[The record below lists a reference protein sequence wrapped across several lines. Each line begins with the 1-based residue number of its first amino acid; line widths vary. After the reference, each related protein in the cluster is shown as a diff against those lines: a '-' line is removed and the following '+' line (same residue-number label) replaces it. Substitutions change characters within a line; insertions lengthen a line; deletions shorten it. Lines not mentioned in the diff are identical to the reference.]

1 MKAFHHSPIP
11 ALAAGLLALLLAP
24 PAGAEV
30 YKWID
35 DKGVVNY
42 SSTPPPPGRA
52 AKELPQN
59 APGVS
64 VIPAPPAPP
73 PAPAKSATDQRV
85 DELERAL
92 ATERAAREAA
102 RSAQDERAE
111 ARRRAAVAYCE
122 ENRGVD
128 CEENPYPSTGYGYGF
143 SPVVVRPHVKPLP
156 IVTPPPPPKPRPAP
170 EPRRGAVG
178 KAHPWE

>member
-1 MKAFHHSPIP
+1 MKAFHPSPIA
-11 ALAAGLLALLLAP
+11 ALAAGLLALLAP
-24 PAGAEV
+24 PAAGAEL

-52 AKELPQN
+52 TKEMPQN
-59 APGVS
+59 TPGVS

-73 PAPAKSATDQRV
+73 PAPAKSAADQRV

-92 ATERAAREAA
+92 ATEKAAREAA
-102 RSAQDERAE
+102 QSAQDERAD

-128 CEENPYPSTGYGYGF
+128 CEENPYQSSGYGYA
-143 SPVVVRPHVKPLP
+143 PVVVRPHVKPLP
-156 IVTPPPPPKPRPAP
+156 VVTPPPPPKPKPAP
-170 EPRRGAVG
+170 EPRRGTVG
-178 KAHPWE
+178 KPHPWE